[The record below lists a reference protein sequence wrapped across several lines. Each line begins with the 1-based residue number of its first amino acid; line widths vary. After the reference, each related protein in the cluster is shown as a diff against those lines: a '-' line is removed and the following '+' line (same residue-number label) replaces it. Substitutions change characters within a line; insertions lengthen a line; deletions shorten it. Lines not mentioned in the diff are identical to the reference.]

1 MDFTKFAL
9 ALGQLAVF
17 MIFIT
22 AVIEVIK
29 GISAKGVWGIIK
41 ELAKTLAKNTPLSEP
56 TLKTLNFVVAL
67 VYLRAFDYGVML
79 SLLNVDL
86 SGLGRF
92 AWWLDYIAT
101 ASVVYMGADWAYQQF
116 AALKAKAK
124 AAANGT
130 NGNGARPASST

>member
-29 GISAKGVWGIIK
+29 GISTKGIWGIIK
-41 ELAKTLAKNTPLSEP
+41 ELAKTLIKNTPLSPE

-67 VYLRAFDYGVML
+67 VYLRVFNYGVML
-79 SLLNVDL
+79 SLLGVDL
-86 SGLGRF
+86 EKLGAF

-116 AALKAKAK
+116 AALKAKA
-124 AAANGT
+124 NGIR
-130 NGNGARPASST
+130 NGQSTS